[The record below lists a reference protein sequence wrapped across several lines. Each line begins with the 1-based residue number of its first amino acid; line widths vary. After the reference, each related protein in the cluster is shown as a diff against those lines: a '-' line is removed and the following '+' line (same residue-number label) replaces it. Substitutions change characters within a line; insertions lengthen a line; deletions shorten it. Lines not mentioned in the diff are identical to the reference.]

1 MAKAD
6 DLQKARSLVEANR
19 PAEAWTII
27 ERYLLDDPEDPQ
39 AVIVAG
45 FMNVRVRNFPMA
57 YLYARRLSE
66 LIPRDPAAWI
76 NMVQACKFMQREKE
90 GERAAKQG
98 LSLAKLPKDRAALYQ
113 NLASI
118 YMDAGRFGEAEP
130 MLVKA
135 LELEPDDPKFLAN
148 LGMCQ
153 LARHDWA
160 NGWKNYRHLIGS
172 EERIRQVYNDPE
184 EPLWDGAPGQTVL
197 LYGDQGIG
205 DEICFASMVNDAAD
219 RCDKLI
225 LNVDRRI
232 ARLFK
237 RSFPAVEVYGLR
249 DQRWDA
255 SIKIDASLPMSQAGE
270 YLRLTDDDFEA
281 DPYLRADPERVLMW
295 RALFATKRKP
305 IIGIGW
311 TGGLWH
317 TGSKFRQCT
326 LDALLPLFQSVD
338 AHWVSLQYKD
348 SQAEIDAL
356 RAKHPE
362 IDLVQYPHAT
372 LTQDYDDTASL
383 VAAINLVVSVP
394 TAVVHLAGA
403 LGTACL
409 VMQSPKPCWKF
420 AKGLAFHPNVE
431 LMDSFGTLEQTI
443 RETAAQLKGRYADL
457 RNRLSALH
465 GEAA

>member
-6 DLQKARSLVEANR
+6 DLQKARSLIEANR
-19 PAEAWTII
+19 PGEAWPII

-39 AVIVAG
+39 AIIVAG
-45 FMNVRVRNFPMA
+45 FLNVRVRNFPLA

-98 LSLAKLPKDRAALYQ
+98 LSVAKLPNDRAALYQ

-118 YMDAGRFGEAEP
+118 YMDAGRFDEAEP
-130 MLVKA
+130 MLMKA
-135 LELEPDDPKFLAN
+135 LEIEPDDPKFLAN

-153 LARHDWA
+153 LARHDWV
-160 NGWKNYRHLIGS
+160 NGWKNYRHLIGT
-172 EERIRQVYNDPE
+172 EERVRQIYNDPE
-184 EPLWDGAPGQTVL
+184 EPLWEGAPGQTVL

-205 DEICFASMVNDAAD
+205 DEVCFASMVNDAAA

-225 LNVDRRI
+225 LNVDRRL

-237 RSFPAVEVYGLR
+237 RSFPGVDVYGLR
-249 DQRWDA
+249 DQRWDPG
-255 SIKIDASLPMSQAGE
+255 IRIDASLPMSQAGE
-270 YLRLTDDDFEA
+270 YLRLSEDEFPSE
-281 DPYLRADPERVLMW
+281 PYLKADADRVLMW
-295 RALFATKRKP
+295 RSLFATKRKP

-348 SQAEIDAL
+348 SQTEIDAF

-372 LTQDYDDTASL
+372 LTQDYDDIASL
-383 VAAINLVVSVP
+383 VAALDLVVSVP

-403 LGTACL
+403 LGTPCYA
-409 VMQSPKPCWKF
+409 MQSPKPCWKF

-431 LMDSFGTLEQTI
+431 IVDSFGSWDQTI
-443 RETAAQLKGRYADL
+443 RETTAHVKGFFCEKAAA
-457 RNRLSALH
+457 
-465 GEAA
+465 

>member
-19 PAEAWTII
+19 PAEAWTIL
-27 ERYLLDDPEDPQ
+27 ERCLLDDPEDPQ

-45 FMNVRVRNFPMA
+45 FMNVRVRNYPMA
-57 YLYARRLSE
+57 YLCARRLSE

-90 GERAAKQG
+90 GERAARQG
-98 LSLAKLPKDRAALYQ
+98 LAIAKLPKDRAALYQ

-118 YMDAGRFGEAEP
+118 YMDAGRFDEAEP
-130 MLVKA
+130 MLAKA
-135 LELEPDDPKFLAN
+135 LELEPADPKFLAN

-160 NGWKNYRHLIGS
+160 SGWKNYRHLIGT

-205 DEICFASMVNDAAD
+205 DEVCFASMVNDAAD

-225 LNVDRRI
+225 LNVDKRLK
-232 ARLFK
+232 RLFQ
-237 RSFPAVEVYGLR
+237 RSFPNVEVHGTR
-249 DQRWDA
+249 DQHWDG
-255 SIKIDASLPMSQAGE
+255 STKIDASLPMSQAGE
-270 YLRLTDDDFEA
+270 FLRLTEDDFPS
-281 DPYLRADPERVLMW
+281 DPYLKADPERVLMW
-295 RALFATKRKP
+295 RSLFATKRKP
-305 IIGIGW
+305 VIGIGW

-326 LDALLPLFQSVD
+326 LEALLPLFQSVD

-348 SQAEIDAL
+348 AQAEIDAF

-362 IDLVQYPHAT
+362 VDLVQYPHAT

-383 VAAINLVVSVP
+383 VAALDHVVAVP
-394 TAVVHLAGA
+394 TAVIHLAGA
-403 LGTACL
+403 LRVPCVTIK
-409 VMQSPKPCWKF
+409 PEKPCWKF
-420 AKGLAFHPNVE
+420 ANGISFHTGVLIEPIGGIAK
-431 LMDSFGTLEQTI
+431 LFRGMF
-443 RETAAQLKGRYADL
+443 RKR
-457 RNRLSALH
+457 
-465 GEAA
+465 EAA

>member
-1 MAKAD
+1 LAKAD
-6 DLQKARSLVEANR
+6 DLQKARALVEANR
-19 PAEAWTII
+19 PAEAWAIL
-27 ERYLLDDPEDPQ
+27 ERCLLDDPEDPQ

-45 FMNVRVRNFPMA
+45 FMNIRVRNYPLA
-57 YLYARRLSE
+57 YYFARKLTE

-76 NMVQACKFMQREKE
+76 NLTQSCKFMQREKE
-90 GERAAKQG
+90 GERAARQG

-118 YMDAGRFGEAEP
+118 YMDAGRFDEAEP
-130 MLVKA
+130 VMTKA
-135 LELEPDDPKFLAN
+135 LELEPGNPKFLAN

-160 NGWKNYRHLIGS
+160 NGWKNYRHFIGT

-205 DEICFASMVNDAAD
+205 DEVCFASMVNDAAQ
-219 RCDKLI
+219 RCEKLI
-225 LNVDRRI
+225 LNVDRRLT
-232 ARLFK
+232 RLFK
-237 RSFPAVEVYGLR
+237 RSFPAVEVHGLR

-255 SIKIDASLPMSQAGE
+255 SQKIDASLPMSQVGE
-270 YLRLTDDDFEA
+270 FLRLSDAEFPSE
-281 DPYLRADPERVLMW
+281 PYLTADADRVLMW
-295 RALFATKRKP
+295 RSLFATKRKP
-305 IIGIGW
+305 VIGIGW

-326 LDALLPLFQSVD
+326 LEALLPLFQSID
-338 AHWVSLQYKD
+338 ANWVSLQYKD
-348 SQAEIDAL
+348 ASEEIATF
-356 RAKHPE
+356 RVKHPE

-383 VAAINLVVSVP
+383 VAALDLVVSVP

-403 LGTACL
+403 LGTPCL
-409 VMQSPKPCWKF
+409 AMNSPKPCWKF
-420 AKGLAFHPNVE
+420 AKGLAFHPDVE
-431 LMDSFGTLEQTI
+431 VVGSFGTLEQTI
-443 RETAAQLKGRYADL
+443 RETVAHLKARY
-457 RNRLSALH
+457 RKQ
-465 GEAA
+465 EAA